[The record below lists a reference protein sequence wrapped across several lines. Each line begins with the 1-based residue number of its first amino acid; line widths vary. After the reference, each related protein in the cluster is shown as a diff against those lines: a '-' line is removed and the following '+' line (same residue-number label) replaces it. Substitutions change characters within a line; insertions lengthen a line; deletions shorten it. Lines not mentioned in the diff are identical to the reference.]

1 MAPLATPLDE
11 QLVRRSVEALLTH
24 VKRNAAKDGKAQ
36 LLDESVPISVIIALK
51 TIPDTNGRTKP
62 YMMYEPHQ
70 PANCRARASLSPCWQ
85 LAPRRKSA
93 ALGFRARCS
102 AL

>member
-11 QLVRRSVEALLTH
+11 KLVRRSVEALLTH

-51 TIPDTNGRTKP
+51 AIPDTKGRTKP
-62 YMMYEPHQ
+62 YMMYAPHHQSRACQLQ
-70 PANCRARASLSPCWQ
+70 PSRLFSFWHLS
-85 LAPRRKSA
+85 APD
-93 ALGFRARCS
+93 LFFP
-102 AL
+102 